1 MRIGRALTIPAIV
14 TLGMAGSILAAS
26 ATPVVAAQTA
36 VVHVH
41 ALGTH
46 VIPGVYYHA

>member
-14 TLGMAGSILAAS
+14 TLGMAGSILAAT
-26 ATPVVAAQTA
+26 ATPVAAAQTA

-41 ALGTH
+41 GTH
-46 VIPGVYYHA
+46 AIPGVYYHA